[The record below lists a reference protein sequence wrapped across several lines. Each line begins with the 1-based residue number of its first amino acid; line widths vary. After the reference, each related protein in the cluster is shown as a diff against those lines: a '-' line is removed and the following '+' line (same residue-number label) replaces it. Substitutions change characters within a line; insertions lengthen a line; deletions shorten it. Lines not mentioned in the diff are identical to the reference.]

1 MLFKMDNEKHFTL
14 LHQQIKH
21 TYKYICILIRMNKL
35 SCLLFKQSQDLLEC
49 TLSMD
54 SELTMF
60 VTGSNYLQ
68 IFSFQN

>member
-35 SCLLFKQSQDLLEC
+35 SCESQDLLEC